1 MACEDLRATLVGFQT
16 QFAALEK
23 DLADTP
29 APERAAAQKAAQPQ
43 LKKLTAEIS
52 AARIALNK
60 CLAALAPPPPP
71 PPLPPPPVTA
81 MTVSGPQSTIT
92 VLGPQSAQHASR
104 WNQAISDQMGVI
116 GNDFRAPEEIGSA
129 AFERASN
136 NKLIPDFFDFWFP
149 QTMPSDNGHH
159 YKKSLA
165 GKIQDVHIASISG
178 TYEDN
183 DLNIDIVPNPNYQ
196 DLLKYAHPREYT
208 DIMSAEWN
216 LTLHSHGQ
224 ASCDDA
230 ASVAEFTFIE
240 AEVQVSGD
248 IHAGAAQLLNDMILK
263 RTGSDICVYG
273 PWIYDKGHCC
283 HAEIHPAE
291 QIWWSEDIP
300 NGKKYTFSVISDAS
314 QRFWWRDQM
323 DTGTKLIPW
332 GAPPIY
338 GLFAIAFDVSFS
350 TIHAAGQQPL
360 VFEVSNMDDYNVKEF
375 PHGNQVYSLVYQGQT
390 LIQFLPHN
398 DAFEVSFEGVG
409 SSGAQG
415 PGLSTHIRGF
425 LVFVTGVGTVT
436 QKVTNGLV
444 PKGSNVNAV
453 TEILERAAFE
463 KVEGH
468 YIFTVTG
475 STSPSSITVSRTT
488 TTTDPIKTVID
499 LNGKWASGGSPG
511 PVISVTGNAITVD
524 MSAYKRPTAHG
535 SVIDASNIT
544 ITFPDDKVYTGKVGV
559 PNSIRWSN
567 NSAWTKV

>member
-1 MACEDLRATLVGFQT
+1 MACEDLRATLVGLQT
-16 QFAALEK
+16 KSAALEK
-23 DLADTP
+23 ELADTP
-29 APERAAAQKAAQPQ
+29 APERAAAQKAAHGQ
-43 LKKLTAEIS
+43 LNKLGAEIS
-52 AARIALNK
+52 AASIALNK

-71 PPLPPPPVTA
+71 VTA
-81 MTVSGPQSTIT
+81 ITVSGPQSTIT
-92 VLGPQSAQHASR
+92 VLGPQSAQHASQ

-116 GNDFRAPEEIGSA
+116 GNDFSAPQEIGSA

-136 NKLIPDFFDFWFP
+136 NLLIPDSFDFWFP
-149 QTMPSDNGHH
+149 QTMPSDNGRH

-165 GKIQDVHIASISG
+165 GKIQDVHIASLSG
-178 TYEDN
+178 TYEDY
-183 DLNIDIVPNPNYQ
+183 DLNIAIVPNPNYQ
-196 DLLKYAHPREYT
+196 DLIKYAHPREYT

-216 LTLHSHGQ
+216 LSLHSHGQ
-224 ASCDDA
+224 ASCDDCT
-230 ASVAEFTFIE
+230 SVAEVTFIE

-248 IHAGAAQLLNDMILK
+248 IHAEAAKKLNDMILK

-291 QIWWSEDIP
+291 QIWWSDDIP
-300 NGKKYTFSVISDAS
+300 NGKKYTFSLISDAS

-332 GAPPIY
+332 GAPPTY
-338 GLFAIAFDVSFS
+338 GLFAIAFEVSFS
-350 TIHAAGQQPL
+350 NQTAGQPL
-360 VFEVSNMDDYNVKEF
+360 VFEVSNIDDYNVKEF
-375 PHGNQVYSLVYQGQT
+375 PNTNQVHSLVYQGQT

-398 DAFEVSFEGVG
+398 DAFSVSFEKVG
-409 SSGAQG
+409 SSGAYGVGPQG
-415 PGLSTHIRGF
+415 LTTHIRGF

-436 QKVTNGLV
+436 QKFTNELV
-444 PKGSNVNAV
+444 PKGSNVNTV
-453 TEILERAAFE
+453 PEIEERAAFE

-468 YIFTVTG
+468 YIFTVNG
-475 STSPSSITVSRTT
+475 STSPPSSIRFSGTT
-488 TTTDPIKTVID
+488 ATTDPIKTVID

-535 SVIDASNIT
+535 SVIDASSIT
-544 ITFPDDKVYTGKVGV
+544 VTFPDDKVYTGKVGV